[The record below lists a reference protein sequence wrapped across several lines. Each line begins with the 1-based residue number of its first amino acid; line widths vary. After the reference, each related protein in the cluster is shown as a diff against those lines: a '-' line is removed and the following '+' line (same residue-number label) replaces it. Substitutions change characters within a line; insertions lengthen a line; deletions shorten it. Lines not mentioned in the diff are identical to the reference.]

1 MLLIHSVALLLWTL
15 FLIIFYIKGAKH
27 HFESFNLRYFLGLLT
42 ITFPLITWLLFVL
55 WGKVK

>member
-1 MLLIHSVALLLWTL
+1 MFLIHSVALLLWTL

-27 HFESFNLRYFLGLLT
+27 HSENFNVRYFLGLLT

-55 WGKVK
+55 WGK